1 MQSND
6 QQLTASVILSL
17 NIVEI
22 YQVLDKKHTL
32 VTKGPLQILY
42 LQSHQCFI
50 LRVKDFN
57 YHLSK
62 EIPFVACPNKQGT
75 GLPSYVFPNVD
86 GYYVMKVIHV
96 NSYEGLSRLESVLNN
111 HTNFSYQVEEEKT
124 KQGPKEEAKKDDRT
138 KAEVAS
144 DIIYKGGELTKAGLI
159 KGAELLSAG
168 IVKLGDFVNDKWIKS
183 SNKPDADLNE
193 STAKKAEIANT
204 ATGALVTIT
213 KAQVYF

>member
-6 QQLTASVILSL
+6 QNLTASVILSL

-22 YQVLDKKHTL
+22 YHVLDKKHKL

-62 EIPFVACPNKQGT
+62 EIPFVACPSKEGS

-86 GYYVMKVIHV
+86 GYYVMKIVHV
-96 NSYEGLSRLESVLNN
+96 NSYEGLSSLESILNN

-124 KQGPKEEAKKDDRT
+124 PAGKEEAKKDDRT

-159 KGAELLSAG
+159 KGAEFLSAG
-168 IVKLGDFVNDKWIKS
+168 IVKFGDFVNEKWIKTP
-183 SNKPDADLNE
+183 NKPGVDLNE
-193 STAKKAEIANT
+193 STANKVEVANV

-213 KAQVYF
+213 KAQVSL